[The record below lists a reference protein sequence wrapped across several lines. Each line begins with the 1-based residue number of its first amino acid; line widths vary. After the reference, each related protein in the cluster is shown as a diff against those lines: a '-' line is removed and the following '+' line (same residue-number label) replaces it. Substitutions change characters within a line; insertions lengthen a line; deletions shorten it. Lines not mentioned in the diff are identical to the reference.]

1 MDVDP
6 PLINKDLE
14 FDSVL
19 DCSVVYKTSSIIYTL
34 IAEETTRQDHLV
46 LIEAVKYAVPY
57 SVFDVRNRD
66 VLLDLCG
73 LINVRFETIFGKYAD
88 DIIFALL
95 LEPDATKGY
104 HSSVRLQ
111 VISGKPQIYKSLA
124 TAKAIKITTTLALD
138 LGRPELKNESLWA
151 LNEMNLVCSTI
162 MTLPQYLSHSTA
174 SVH

>member
-1 MDVDP
+1 M
-6 PLINKDLE
+6 
-14 FDSVL
+14 
-19 DCSVVYKTSSIIYTL
+19 
-34 IAEETTRQDHLV
+34 
-46 LIEAVKYAVPY
+46 
-57 SVFDVRNRD
+57 
-66 VLLDLCG
+66 LLDLCG

-95 LEPDATKGY
+95 LEPDDTKRY

-124 TAKAIKITTTLALD
+124 TAKATAKAIKITTTLALN

-162 MTLPQYLSHSTA
+162 MILPQYLSHSTA
-174 SVH
+174 SVY